1 MVLSQDPFP
10 ECHQKGTNQAHR
22 NSHGKNNISPTH
34 LETWS
39 KDKKKA
45 IHLFCEGEAA
55 RKWRRIM
62 LREMQ
67 KQANFGLKLMGKATL
82 PPGQKTVAV
91 VIMKG

>member
-1 MVLSQDPFP
+1 
-10 ECHQKGTNQAHR
+10 
-22 NSHGKNNISPTH
+22 
-34 LETWS
+34 
-39 KDKKKA
+39 
-45 IHLFCEGEAA
+45 
-55 RKWRRIM
+55 M